1 MPKEEESRNK
11 KKKKTK
17 DLLQEL
23 DLLELS
29 GKDLR
34 QVRAGSED
42 EEKVKRISA
51 PYECDFDEFEKIRFK
66 KD

>member
-11 KKKKTK
+11 KKKKAK

-34 QVRAGSED
+34 QVGAG
-42 EEKVKRISA
+42 EEKVKRIRA
-51 PYECDFDEFEKIRFK
+51 PYGYDLDELNK
-66 KD
+66 